1 MVCKGIDGHVPSTII
16 INTLP
21 IPLWAAAAVVEAWS
35 PVNVRSVCITAGH
48 SPGKVQATHYGL
60 YSLGTS
66 K

>member
-16 INTLP
+16 IITAP
-21 IPLWAAAAVVEAWS
+21 IPLWAAAVVEAWS

-60 YSLGTS
+60 SS
-66 K
+66 RHQ